1 MDSWFLMVHRL
12 SICFHIDKLTVLIPK
27 SFLQNSKHIRKS
39 EQVGNVDTGHPPS
52 EEKWVNIFSVLQHE
66 ACRKDMIYQIF
77 SGTQKAFRVCPGQCL
92 GSYVALSM

>member
-39 EQVGNVDTGHPPS
+39 EQVGNVDT
-52 EEKWVNIFSVLQHE
+52 LQV
-66 ACRKDMIYQIF
+66 RKN
-77 SGTQKAFRVCPGQCL
+77 G
-92 GSYVALSM
+92 